1 MVGRNWAD
9 GRQDGRETS
18 NCVWFFFFGFFSYMN
33 ILPIQIL
40 ILEVFLSV
48 NLTLYNLKY

>member
-1 MVGRNWAD
+1 MGGKLQTVY
-9 GRQDGRETS
+9 
-18 NCVWFFFFGFFSYMN
+18 VFFIFLFFGFFSYMN